1 MRAEPGSR
9 CSRLVRAMAVGAAL
23 GAAPQWV
30 AAQGKAEFTPF
41 VGAYIPAGKLIDE
54 SGDVVEQKA
63 TVIFGGR
70 VGVSITDRL
79 GIEGSFGYAPS
90 KVKFSDPSGSADTSA
105 HVLLASARLLVGLG
119 PAGKSSSWHLI
130 VGGGLVSHGGAGWDL
145 FEAAVGE
152 TVSGKTKFNGVVGIG
167 GKFKV
172 GPMVSV
178 LVDVEDNLFSAK
190 FTTSSGETQ
199 SKFNNDIVAGVG
211 LAINFGK

>member
-1 MRAEPGSR
+1 MHAESGSR
-9 CSRLVRAMAVGAAL
+9 CARLVTAIAVGAAL
-23 GAAPQWV
+23 GAPPV
-30 AAQGKAEFTPF
+30 CLAAQGKAEFTPF
-41 VGAYIPAGKLIDE
+41 VGAYIPAGNLIDE
-54 SGDVVEQKA
+54 SGAVVKQKT

-90 KVKFSDPSGSADTSA
+90 KLEFSDASGSADTSA

-130 VGGGLVSHGGAGWDL
+130 VGGGLVSHGGAGWDA
-145 FEAAVGE
+145 FEAAAGE
-152 TVSGKTKFNGVVGIG
+152 TVSGKTKFNGVAGIG

-172 GPMVSV
+172 GSMVSV

-190 FTTSSGETQ
+190 FSTSSGETQ
-199 SKFNNDIVAGVG
+199 SKFNNDIVAGLG
-211 LAINFGK
+211 LAISLGK

>member
-1 MRAEPGSR
+1 MPAFLPLKEVPMRAEPGSR

-41 VGAYIPAGKLIDE
+41 VGAYIPAGNLIDE
-54 SGDVVEQKA
+54 SGAVVKQKT

-90 KVKFSDPSGSADTSA
+90 KLEFSDASGSADTSA

-130 VGGGLVSHGGAGWDL
+130 VGGGLVSHGGAGWDA
-145 FEAAVGE
+145 FEAAAGE
-152 TVSGKTKFNGVVGIG
+152 TVSGKTKFNGVAGIG
-167 GKFKV
+167 GGVKDGAV
-172 GPMVSV
+172 GSG
-178 LVDVEDNLFSAK
+178 LLDVGGTQFCAK
-190 FTTSSGETQ
+190 FHPHSGR
-199 SKFNNDIVAGVG
+199 G
-211 LAINFGK
+211 